1 MKHIKTKKTFESLTD
16 KVKSFFT
23 IPSRESIE
31 DVKDICLELTDE
43 GYVVDISDDYVICTI
58 VIHGGVQLS
67 EELPE
72 SKVFSYNDV
81 EEVVERLQSYL
92 GKRIR
97 SNQFFPSDGYL
108 GWINFRDAQG
118 GIPPDYILTSIR
130 GIKIKF
136 KI

>member
-58 VIHGGVQLS
+58 LIY
-67 EELPE
+67 
-72 SKVFSYNDV
+72 SKTSLIKSKFNYEDIK
-81 EEVVERLQSYL
+81 ETVERLQSYL
-92 GKRIR
+92 GEKIQDKLVFTGW
-97 SNQFFPSDGYL
+97 N
-108 GWINFRDAQG
+108 GWINFDEMEKMNVSNRRAQ
-118 GIPPDYILTSIR
+118 PWSA
-130 GIKIKF
+130 IKIKF

>member
-1 MKHIKTKKTFESLTD
+1 MKHLKTIRIFESLTD

-58 VIHGGVQLS
+58 LIYG
-67 EELPE
+67 E
-72 SKVFSYNDV
+72 SKFNYEDIK
-81 EEVVERLQSYL
+81 ETVERLQSYL
-92 GKRIR
+92 GEKIQDKLVFTGWNGWVNFDELEKMDV
-97 SNQFFPSDGYL
+97 SL
-108 GWINFRDAQG
+108 GFRADTRNRRA
-118 GIPPDYILTSIR
+118 
-130 GIKIKF
+130 IKIKF